1 MNEIVPIHPIGGYVP
16 MVDGPEKVSGRARYT
31 ADFIA
36 PGTLAGRIYRS
47 PYAHAEII
55 EVDVSEAAKVPG
67 VVAIVTGADCDKTFG
82 VLPIARNEHPLAR
95 DRVRYRGEPV
105 AAVAAVDEATADKA
119 VRLIGMR
126 VRELPAYF
134 KAAEALASD
143 AVPLHERR
151 PGNIEREVNFELGSA
166 VEGFAAADLVREAT
180 YNCAEVCQNQM
191 EMHAAVAEY
200 DAVRD
205 RMTVHAST
213 QVPYYVHLMLAQV
226 LGMDMARIRVVK
238 PFVGG
243 GFGSRTECLN
253 VELIAAL
260 LARKAG
266 GAVRIVLS
274 REDTFITH
282 RGRPE
287 TDIRLKIGLTSAGK
301 ITAVECECIQ
311 RGGAH
316 SGYGVVTIL
325 YAGSMLYAIYNLDA
339 VKYVGKRVLTNT
351 PPCGAFRGHGT
362 VDVRFAFES
371 LLDQMAGELG
381 LDPMAL
387 RRANLLKAP
396 TFTANDMMV
405 NSYGL
410 PECIDWVERE
420 SGWNARKGRLLC
432 ADGKRKGLGF
442 ACSHYISG
450 ASKPVNWTG
459 EPHAT
464 VKLKLDFDGS
474 VVVLTGAADIGQG
487 SSTILVQT
495 VAEVLG
501 LDIGRVR
508 IVSGDSDVVPKD
520 NGSYSS
526 RVTFIVGNAAIDA
539 ANKLRGVLVA
549 AAARRLE
556 AAPEDIECMGE
567 VYRAGAQDKGLTFE
581 EVVEEALK
589 DEGTVTVTGIYS
601 TIPESHGG
609 KKYRGAAIGGT
620 MGYSYSAQVVEVTV
634 DEETGEVTVDRVW
647 VAHDCGRALNRLT
660 VEGQVQGSVW
670 MGMGQAM
677 SEETGYHEGLLV
689 TANMLDYRVPTIQ
702 DSPPIAVGIV
712 ESNDPHGPFGA
723 KEAGEGSLAA
733 FLPALTNA
741 IADATGLRFNNLP
754 VTPDRVFAAIE
765 RRERGRPGSD
775 PSRRSGSDPSHRS
788 SALYTGVR
796 GEGSD
801 PVLPGPN
808 GST

>member
-1 MNEIVPIHPIGGYVP
+1 MNEITPIHPIGAYVP
-16 MVDGPEKVSGRARYT
+16 MVDGPDKVSGRARYT
-31 ADFIA
+31 ADFVA
-36 PGTLAGRIYRS
+36 PGMLAGRIYRS
-47 PYAHAEII
+47 PYAHAEIVEI
-55 EVDVSEAAKVPG
+55 DVSEALRLPG
-67 VVAIVTGADCDKTFG
+67 VLAVVTGADCDKTFG
-82 VLPIARNEHPLAR
+82 VLPVARNEYPLAR
-95 DRVRYRGEPV
+95 GKVRYKGEPV
-105 AAVAAVDEATADKA
+105 AALAAVDEATADRA
-119 VRLIGMR
+119 VQRIKMK

-134 KAAEALASD
+134 TAADALAPD
-143 AVPLHERR
+143 AVMLHEKK
-151 PGNIEREVNFELGSA
+151 PGNVERDVLFELGSVA
-166 VEGFAAADLVREAT
+166 DGFAAAGLVREVT

-213 QVPYYVHLMLAQV
+213 QVPYYVHLMLAQI
-226 LGMDMARIRVVK
+226 LDMDMSKIRVVK

-243 GFGSRTECLN
+243 GFGCRTECLN

-260 LARKAG
+260 LARRAG
-266 GAVRIVLS
+266 GTVRLVLN

-287 TDIRLKIGLTSAGK
+287 TDIRMKIGLSTTGQ
-301 ITAVECECIQ
+301 ITAVECECVQ

-325 YAGSMLYAIYNLDA
+325 YAGSMLYAIYDLKN

-371 LLDQMAGELG
+371 LLDEMARELG
-381 LDPMAL
+381 LDPMQV
-387 RRANLLKAP
+387 RRANFLKAP
-396 TFTANDMMV
+396 TFTDNDLMV

-410 PECIDWVERE
+410 PECIDWVEKE
-420 SGWNARKGRLLC
+420 SGWNERRGRLPK
-432 ADGKRKGLGF
+432 GKGLGF

-474 VVVLTGAADIGQG
+474 IVVLTGAADIGQG
-487 SSTILVQT
+487 SSTVLVQA

-539 ANKLRGVLVA
+539 ANRLKGLLVA
-549 AAARRLE
+549 AAARKLE
-556 AAPEDIECMGE
+556 ATPDDIECLGE
-567 VYRAGAQDKGLTFE
+567 VYRAGAQDKGLTFQ
-581 EVVEEALK
+581 EVVAEALK
-589 DEGTVTVTGIYS
+589 DDGTITVTGTYS

-634 DEETGEVTVDRVW
+634 DEETGAVTVDQVW

-677 SEETGYHEGLLV
+677 SEEAGYHDGLLV

-741 IADATGLRFNNLP
+741 IADATGLRFNDLP
-754 VTPDRVFAAIE
+754 VTPDRVYAAIE
-765 RRERGRPGSD
+765 RRERNK
-775 PSRRSGSDPSHRS
+775 
-788 SALYTGVR
+788 A
-796 GEGSD
+796 
-801 PVLPGPN
+801 N
-808 GST
+808 GGA